1 MFASARREGNVAATR
16 THSPGAI
23 IALGIVSILGGVAV
37 LVWPQAT
44 LVAVAIILAIELLV
58 VGVVRLVTAFTTSEA
73 SGGGRVLL
81 VLLGVLAILAGII
94 FLRHPFATITVLGLL
109 LGAFWI
115 VAGVV
120 ELFDAVE
127 SRGVPGRGW
136 AIAAGVLSVVAGI
149 FVLAFTGASLVVLVW
164 LLGLQLL
171 LYGVLTIGRG
181 TVMRRARHVSRAEP
195 TVPGGAAD
203 VTGH

>member
-1 MFASARREGNVAATR
+1 MFETARRQGNVAATR
-16 THSPGAI
+16 THSPGAV
-23 IALGIVSILGGVAV
+23 IALGVVSILGGVAV

-44 LVAVAIILAIELLV
+44 LVAIAFIFAIELLV

-94 FLRHPFATITVLGLL
+94 FLRHPFTTIAVLGLL

-120 ELFDAVE
+120 ELYGAFEA
-127 SRGVPGRGW
+127 RGVPGRGW
-136 AIAAGVLSVVAGI
+136 GIAAGVLSIVAGI

-164 LLGLQLL
+164 LLGLQLV
-171 LYGVLTIGRG
+171 LYGVLTICRG
-181 TVMRRARHVSRAEP
+181 NTLRRARHASRAEP
-195 TVPGGAAD
+195 TVPGGA